1 MATPLLFIRVIF
13 TFEDDTIPPGS
24 YHSSFGPDNWFVVP
38 KRVNDCTCK
47 FSFKETFG
55 LRPLFVIHHA
65 SPSFPI
71 SFSVLRPFLFYHMP
85 HKRLNLPKRFTNGLD
100 ASIWV
105 PWSPSHPKKSRSIQI
120 HKKQAAILDLYRVR
134 DA

>member
-13 TFEDDTIPPGS
+13 TFEDDTIPPGP

-85 HKRLNLPKRFTNGLD
+85 HKGLNLPKRFTNPPLWVNVINFELNGLD

-105 PWSPSHPKKSRSIQI
+105 PWSPSDPKKS
-120 HKKQAAILDLYRVR
+120 
-134 DA
+134 